1 MSVALRLSDGS
12 YMRKSDI
19 EQIIRMLGS
28 AQCVE
33 VTGFSNVGKS
43 TLMRLLAQ
51 ADVWL
56 HHLGEEGGSFLP
68 VYIDC
73 NRILDMS
80 DQGFY
85 ELVLRCLR
93 ESSPTLAGDALLQNA
108 YEGLVAPANDFQVPL
123 SFSNGLTAA
132 LQNSNYSLILLFD
145 EFDEPFQEIDARVFL
160 NLRAKKDLFGD
171 RLVYATATVWPLTEL
186 WPGEHSGEFGE
197 YFSHQPWHLGPL
209 PHHDVEH
216 YIRSFAEHNNV
227 ELSLD
232 DVEFAYHWTGGHPG
246 YLEGVSKLLGGAAA
260 ELEREGN
267 EGKERWALHR
277 NLADQ
282 LRQDPTLHTESE
294 KIWHSCMPEH
304 QEALRSLFS
313 GKEADSASLSHLM
326 KHHILKLVK
335 EELRVFGRLFAEYVL
350 AFQTD
355 TGASERPQVE
365 FKGGEFH
372 VDGLQIE
379 LSKLEIRLMTLLFE
393 KRNRTVEKYDI
404 VVDVWGEEFLGEV
417 DDARIEKLVSRL
429 RQKVEPDPAN
439 PVLIVTMRGR
449 GYRLQ
454 AEPGAP

>member
-145 EFDEPFQEIDARVFL
+145 EFDEPFQEIDPRVFL
-160 NLRAKKDLFGD
+160 NLRAKKDLFGN
-171 RLVYATATVWPLTEL
+171 RLVYVTATVWPLAEL

-197 YFSHQPWHLGPL
+197 LFSHQPWHLGPL
-209 PHHDVEH
+209 PQHDVEH

-267 EGKERWALHR
+267 DGKERWALHR

>member
-93 ESSPTLAGDALLQNA
+93 ESSPALAGDALLQTA
-108 YEGLVAPANDFQVPL
+108 YQGLVAPANDFQVPL

-197 YFSHQPWHLGPL
+197 LFSHQPWHLGPL

-216 YIRSFAEHNNV
+216 YIRSFAEHNDI
-227 ELSLD
+227 ELSLQ
-232 DVEFAYHWTGGHPG
+232 DVDFAFHWTGGHPG

-260 ELEREGN
+260 ELEGESRD
-267 EGKERWALHR
+267 GKEHWALHR
-277 NLADQ
+277 DLAER

-294 KIWHSCMPEH
+294 KIWHSCMPDH

-372 VDGLQIE
+372 VDGRQIE
-379 LSKLEIRLMTLLFE
+379 LSKLEIRLMNLLYE
-393 KRNRTVEKYDI
+393 RRNRTVEKFNI

-429 RQKVEPDPAN
+429 RQKVEPDPAD
-439 PVLIVTMRGR
+439 PILIVTMRGR

-454 AEPGAP
+454 VEPGAS

>member
-93 ESSPTLAGDALLQNA
+93 ESSPALAGDALLQTA
-108 YEGLVAPANDFQVPL
+108 YQGLVAPANDFQVPL

-197 YFSHQPWHLGPL
+197 LFSHQPWHLGPL

-216 YIRSFAEHNNV
+216 YIRSFAEHNDI
-227 ELSLD
+227 ELSLQ
-232 DVEFAYHWTGGHPG
+232 DVDFAFHWTGGHPG

-260 ELEREGN
+260 ELEGESRD
-267 EGKERWALHR
+267 GKEHWALHR
-277 NLADQ
+277 DLAER

-294 KIWHSCMPEH
+294 KIWHSCMPDH

-355 TGASERPQVE
+355 TDASERPQVE

-372 VDGLQIE
+372 VDGRQIE
-379 LSKLEIRLMTLLFE
+379 LSKLEIRLMNLLYE
-393 KRNRTVEKYDI
+393 RRNRTVEKFNI

-429 RQKVEPDPAN
+429 RQKVEPDPAD
-439 PVLIVTMRGR
+439 PILIVTMRGR

-454 AEPGAP
+454 VEPGAS

>member
-1 MSVALRLSDGS
+1 MSVALRLSDGG
-12 YMRKSDI
+12 YMRQADI
-19 EQIIRMLGS
+19 EHIIRMLCG
-28 AQCVE
+28 ARCVE

-43 TLMRLLAQ
+43 SLMRLLAQ

-93 ESSPTLAGDALLQNA
+93 ESSPALAADAALQTA
-108 YEGLVAPANDFQVPL
+108 YEGLVAPTNDFQVPL
-123 SFSNGLTAA
+123 NFSNGLTAA
-132 LQNSNYSLILLFD
+132 LQNSHFNLILLFD
-145 EFDEPFQEIDARVFL
+145 EFDEPFQEIDPRVFL
-160 NLRAKKDLFGD
+160 NLRAKKDLFGN
-171 RLVYATATVWPLTEL
+171 RLVYVTATVWPLAEL

-197 YFSHQPWHLGPL
+197 LFSHQPWHLGPL

-216 YIRSFAEHNNV
+216 YIRSFAEHNDV
-227 ELSLD
+227 ELSPQ
-232 DVEFAYHWTGGHPG
+232 DVDFAFQWTGGHPG

-260 ELEREGN
+260 ELGRQRDDEKG
-267 EGKERWALHR
+267 RWALHR
-277 NLADQ
+277 DLADQ

-294 KIWHSCMPEH
+294 KIWYSCMPEH
-304 QEALRSLFS
+304 QDVLRSLFS
-313 GKEADSASLSHLM
+313 GRDTDSAGTALLM
-326 KHHILKLVK
+326 KHHILVTVK
-335 EELRVFGRLFAEYVL
+335 EELRVFSRLFAEYVL

-355 TGASERPQVE
+355 TGSSERPHVE
-365 FKGGEFH
+365 FKGGEFC
-372 VDGLQIE
+372 VEGRQVE
-379 LSKLEIRLMTLLFE
+379 LSRLEIRLMTLLYE
-393 KRNRTVEKYDI
+393 KRNRTVEKFEI
-404 VVDVWGEEFLGEV
+404 VMEVWGENYLNDV

-429 RQKVEPDPAN
+429 RQKIEPDPAN

-454 AEPGAP
+454 VESGGP